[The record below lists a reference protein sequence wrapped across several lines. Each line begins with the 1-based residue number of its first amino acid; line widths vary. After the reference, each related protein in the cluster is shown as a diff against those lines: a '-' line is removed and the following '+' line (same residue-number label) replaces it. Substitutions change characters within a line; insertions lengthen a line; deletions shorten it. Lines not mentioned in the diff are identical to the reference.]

1 MKKEEETMYDVVII
15 GGGPA
20 GLTAAIYCLRANLSI
35 LILEKET
42 MGGKLSKTYKIEN
55 YPGFKEING
64 ADLANHFIN
73 QVKNLNADIKE
84 GNVISIKNNKDEK
97 DIVLD
102 TNEIIKTKTIIIATG
117 TKEKTLDLPKA
128 NEFIGNGISYC
139 AVCDGFFY
147 RKKDV
152 AIIGGGNSALEEAL
166 YLSSLVNKIY
176 IVIRRDV
183 FRAEKSII
191 NKILNNPKIE
201 IIKNHLPESL
211 IIKDDKIAGLNI
223 KDVSTNKVTKIDCNG
238 IFPYIGSLPN
248 TNFVPE
254 EILDENKYII
264 VNKNMET
271 KTKGIYAAGDVIN
284 KNLRQIVTATS
295 DGAIAANSAINYLH
309 K

>member
-1 MKKEEETMYDVVII
+1 MYDVVII
-15 GGGPA
+15 GSGPA
-20 GLTAAIYCLRANLSI
+20 GLTAAIYCLRANLNI
-35 LILEKET
+35 LILENKT

-73 QVKNLNADIKE
+73 QVKNLNTGIKE
-84 GNVISIKNNKDEK
+84 GNVISIKDDKNEK
-97 DIVLD
+97 DIILD
-102 TNEIIKTKTIIIATG
+102 TREVIKTKTIIIATG
-117 TKEKTLDLPKA
+117 TKEKTLNLPKA
-128 NEFIGNGISYC
+128 DEFIGNGISYC

-152 AIIGGGNSALEEAL
+152 VIIGGGNSALEEAL

-176 IVIRRDV
+176 IVIRRDI
-183 FRAEKSII
+183 FKAEKSII
-191 NKILNNPKIE
+191 NKVINNPKIE
-201 IIKNHLPESL
+201 IIKNHLPDSL
-211 IIKDDKIAGLNI
+211 IIKDDKIVGLNI
-223 KDVSTNKVTKIDCNG
+223 KDTKNNKITKIDCVG

-248 TNFVPE
+248 TNFVPK
-254 EILDENKYII
+254 EILDKNKYII

-271 KTKGIYAAGDVIN
+271 KFEGIYAAGDVIN

-295 DGAIAANSAINYLH
+295 DGAVAANSAINYLS

>member
-1 MKKEEETMYDVVII
+1 MYDVVII
-15 GGGPA
+15 GSGPA
-20 GLTAAIYCLRANLSI
+20 GLTAAIYCLRANLNI
-35 LILEKET
+35 LILENKT

-84 GNVISIKNNKDEK
+84 GSVSNIINNKDEK
-97 DIVLD
+97 DIILD

-128 NEFIGNGISYC
+128 DKFTGNGISYC

-152 AIIGGGNSALEEAL
+152 VIIGGGNSALEEAL

-176 IVIRRDV
+176 IVIRRDI
-183 FRAEKSII
+183 FKAEKSII
-191 NKILNNPKIE
+191 NKVINNPKIE
-201 IIKNHLPESL
+201 VIKNHLPDSL
-211 IIKDDKIAGLNI
+211 IIKDDKIVGLNI
-223 KDVSTNKVTKIDCNG
+223 KDTKNNKITKIDCVG

-248 TNFVPE
+248 TNFIPK
-254 EILDENKYII
+254 EILDKNKYII

-271 KTKGIYAAGDVIN
+271 KFEGIYAAGDVIN
-284 KNLRQIVTATS
+284 KSLRQIVTATS
-295 DGAIAANSAINYLH
+295 DGAIAANSAINYLS

>member
-1 MKKEEETMYDVVII
+1 MYDVVII
-15 GGGPA
+15 GSGPA
-20 GLTAAIYCLRANLSI
+20 GLTAAIYCLRANLNI
-35 LILEKET
+35 LILENKT

-84 GNVISIKNNKDEK
+84 GSVSNIINNKDEK
-97 DIVLD
+97 DIILD

-128 NEFIGNGISYC
+128 DKFTGNGISYC

-152 AIIGGGNSALEEAL
+152 VIIGGGNSALEEAL

-176 IVIRRDV
+176 IVIRRDI
-183 FRAEKSII
+183 FKAEKSII
-191 NKILNNPKIE
+191 NKVINNPKIE
-201 IIKNHLPESL
+201 VIKNHLPDSL
-211 IIKDDKIAGLNI
+211 IIKDDKIVGLNI
-223 KDVSTNKVTKIDCNG
+223 KDTKNNKITKIDCVG

-248 TNFVPE
+248 TNFIPK
-254 EILDENKYII
+254 EILDKNKYII

-271 KTKGIYAAGDVIN
+271 KFEGIYAAGDVIN

-295 DGAIAANSAINYLH
+295 DGAVAANSAINYLS

>member
-1 MKKEEETMYDVVII
+1 MYDAVII
-15 GGGPA
+15 GSGPA
-20 GLTAAIYCLRANLSI
+20 GLTAAIYCLRANLNI
-35 LILEKET
+35 LILENKT

-84 GNVISIKNNKDEK
+84 GSVSNIINNKDEK
-97 DIVLD
+97 DIILD

-128 NEFIGNGISYC
+128 DKFTGNGISYC

-152 AIIGGGNSALEEAL
+152 VIIGGGNSALEEAL

-176 IVIRRDV
+176 IVIRRDI
-183 FRAEKSII
+183 FKAEKSII
-191 NKILNNPKIE
+191 NKVINNPKIE
-201 IIKNHLPESL
+201 VIKNHLPDSL
-211 IIKDDKIAGLNI
+211 IIKDDKIVGLNI
-223 KDVSTNKVTKIDCNG
+223 KDTKNNKITKIDCVG

-248 TNFVPE
+248 TNFIPK
-254 EILDENKYII
+254 EILDKNKYII

-271 KTKGIYAAGDVIN
+271 KFEGIYAAGDVIN
-284 KNLRQIVTATS
+284 KSLKQIVTATS
-295 DGAIAANSAINYLH
+295 DGAIAANSAINYLS

>member
-1 MKKEEETMYDVVII
+1 MYDVVII
-15 GGGPA
+15 GSGPA
-20 GLTAAIYCLRANLSI
+20 GLTAAIYCLRANLNI
-35 LILEKET
+35 LILENKT

-84 GNVISIKNNKDEK
+84 GSVSNIINNKDEK
-97 DIVLD
+97 DIILD

-128 NEFIGNGISYC
+128 DKFTGNGISYC

-152 AIIGGGNSALEEAL
+152 VIIGGGNSALEEAL

-176 IVIRRDV
+176 IVIRRDI
-183 FRAEKSII
+183 FKAEKSII
-191 NKILNNPKIE
+191 NKVINNPKIE
-201 IIKNHLPESL
+201 VIKNHLPDSL
-211 IIKDDKIAGLNI
+211 IIKDDKIVGLNI
-223 KDVSTNKVTKIDCNG
+223 KDTKNNKITKIDCVG

-248 TNFVPE
+248 TNFIPK
-254 EILDENKYII
+254 EILDKNKYII

-271 KTKGIYAAGDVIN
+271 KFEGIYAAGDVIN
-284 KNLRQIVTATS
+284 KSLKQIVTATS
-295 DGAIAANSAINYLH
+295 DGAIAANSAINYLS

>member
-1 MKKEEETMYDVVII
+1 MYDVVII
-15 GGGPA
+15 GSGPA
-20 GLTAAIYCLRANLSI
+20 GLTAAIYCLRANLNI
-35 LILEKET
+35 LILENKT

-84 GNVISIKNNKDEK
+84 GSVSNIINNKDEK
-97 DIVLD
+97 DIILD

-128 NEFIGNGISYC
+128 DKFTGNGISYC

-152 AIIGGGNSALEEAL
+152 VIIGGGNSALEEAL

-176 IVIRRDV
+176 IVIRRDI
-183 FRAEKSII
+183 FKAEKSII
-191 NKILNNPKIE
+191 NKVINNPKIE
-201 IIKNHLPESL
+201 VIKNHLPDSL
-211 IIKDDKIAGLNI
+211 IIKDDKIVGLNI
-223 KDVSTNKVTKIDCNG
+223 KDTKNNKITKIDCVG

-248 TNFVPE
+248 TNFIPK
-254 EILDENKYII
+254 EILDKNKYII

-271 KTKGIYAAGDVIN
+271 KFEGIYAAGDVIN
-284 KNLRQIVTATS
+284 KSLRQIVTATS
-295 DGAIAANSAINYLH
+295 DGAVAANSAINYLS